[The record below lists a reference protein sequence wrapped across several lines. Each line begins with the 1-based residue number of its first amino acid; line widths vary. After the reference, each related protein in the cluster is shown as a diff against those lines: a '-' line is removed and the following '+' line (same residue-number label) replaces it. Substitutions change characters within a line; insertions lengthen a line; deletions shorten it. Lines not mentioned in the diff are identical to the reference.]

1 MLDDLDKLSRS
12 YKEISFWC
20 VGGVARQRA
29 QLPVV
34 AQFPVIYINVCTTF

>member
-1 MLDDLDKLSRS
+1 MLDDLYKLSRS

-34 AQFPVIYINVCTTF
+34 AQFPLMFVLH